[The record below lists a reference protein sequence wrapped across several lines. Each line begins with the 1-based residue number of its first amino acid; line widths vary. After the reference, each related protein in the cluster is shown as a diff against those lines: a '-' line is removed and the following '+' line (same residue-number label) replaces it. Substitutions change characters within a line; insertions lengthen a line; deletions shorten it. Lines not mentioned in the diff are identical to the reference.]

1 MGAHRCSISRCVDKG
16 HAGTL
21 LRETLRLGQYRLV
34 DENTTLKARAQSRDR
49 VRWLRENTSTEL
61 DQNIK
66 KDECEYPIVDPPLA
80 SGTMV

>member
-1 MGAHRCSISRCVDKG
+1 MQAHF
-16 HAGTL
+16 